1 MRIILPGEPPSPSDP
16 PSGCVFRTRC
26 AHAVPACA
34 ETIPPLR
41 DFGAQRIACIRAE
54 ELN

>member
-1 MRIILPGEPPSPSDP
+1 
-16 PSGCVFRTRC
+16 VFRTRC
-26 AHAVPACA
+26 PHAVAACA
-34 ETIPPLR
+34 GTPPPLR